1 MPWTRGRE
9 VVDRLLDNAE
19 LERVVP
25 SEDLAARLM
34 GDARTHLE
42 SAKMIRDLDPAGAC
56 QLAYDA
62 VRKACSA
69 LLAVQGLRAT
79 TRGGHVAVQETV
91 REQFGEVFA
100 PFARMRRQRRDSE
113 YPNLETP
120 ALGPDDAANGVTL
133 AEAIVDAAARLLESG
148 ELTPFR

>member
-42 SAKMIRDLDPAGAC
+42 SAKMIRDLDPACAY

-62 VRKACSA
+62 VRKVQRLACCPGTQGDDPRRPRCSPGNRQG
-69 LLAVQGLRAT
+69 AVW
-79 TRGGHVAVQETV
+79 
-91 REQFGEVFA
+91 
-100 PFARMRRQRRDSE
+100 
-113 YPNLETP
+113 
-120 ALGPDDAANGVTL
+120 
-133 AEAIVDAAARLLESG
+133 
-148 ELTPFR
+148 